1 MSTVWLRGNIAT
13 FESVH
18 HMAHIKLTL
27 TLLGTFGLWGEGGA
41 LEPELPIRLAC
52 SCAV

>member
-1 MSTVWLRGNIAT
+1 MKAKAADLLSLY
-13 FESVH
+13 FQSY
-18 HMAHIKLTL
+18 HIKLTL